1 MSGILLLEL
10 EIMLQLKKEQGTS
23 SLIVRENIVYTYPK
37 FSISSIF
44 RKSAEHGKK
53 SLRFSNI

>member
-1 MSGILLLEL
+1 MDRDLLT
-10 EIMLQLKKEQGTS
+10 KKEQGTS